1 MNLEQLR
8 ARLAE
13 LAARIE
19 VANTRR
25 SELAATMQPLLER
38 SELTEDDTTS
48 LDVARS
54 EFEAIEAELGS
65 IETRDGLLFERSETE
80 RLIGVYERALGSI
93 AAGNVTPGAP
103 AVHTNPDPY
112 ERSLAEVPRSEVRD
126 LAMRAIE
133 RDDVMGDAQ
142 RGDAERMVRAHGER
156 MAQHMLATNRP
167 EYRSAWLAAMAGQ
180 EHLLTDAERSAV
192 LEMRAMS
199 LTDAAGGYAVPF
211 TLDPTVIDTSDGTV
225 NPFRSLA
232 RIERITTD
240 SWNGVSSAGVTARWA
255 AEASEAADNSP
266 TFAQPSIPVHK
277 ADSFVPFSFEIGM
290 DFANLAGEVQ
300 RMIMVAKDDLE
311 AAAHANGTGS
321 GQPTGVVYALNATDG
336 TGSDYTVD
344 SDANDTF
351 ASVDL
356 RGLWTALPAK
366 YRQRATYAMNAV
378 NLDAAQAFG
387 NSGDADFSVYL
398 TAEGARMLKGRPT
411 AEASEMAD
419 DRVLFGDFS
428 NYVIVDR
435 IGMVTSLVPHLFGS
449 NNRPTGQSGFYAY
462 WRTGAN
468 TVNNAAFRLLKVTA
482 A

>member
-38 SELTEDDTTS
+38 SELGEDDTTS

-103 AVHTNPDPY
+103 AVHANPDPY
-112 ERSLAEVPRSEVRD
+112 ERSVREMGMGEVRD
-126 LAMRAIE
+126 FAFRAIE
-133 RDDVMGDAQ
+133 RDEVLTDDQ
-142 RGDAERMVRAHGER
+142 RGQAEQLVRTMDPSVAARMII
-156 MAQHMLATNRP
+156 TNRP
-167 EYRSAWLAAMAGQ
+167 AYRDAWVKAMGNAASLWT
-180 EHLLTDAERSAV
+180 EAERNAAA
-192 LEMRAMS
+192 EARAMS

-225 NPFRSLA
+225 NPFRAIS

-255 AEASEAADNSP
+255 GEATQANDDSP

-277 ADSFVPFSFEIGM
+277 ADSWVQWSYEIGM
-290 DFANLAGEVQ
+290 DFANIAGETQ
-300 RMIMVAKDDLE
+300 RMVGVAKDDLE

-321 GQPTGVVYALNATDG
+321 GQPTGIITALTGGGSVVSAAASG
-336 TGSDYTVD
+336 
-344 SDANDTF
+344 TF
-351 ASVDL
+351 ASADL

-366 YRQRATYAMNAV
+366 YRNRATYAMNAV
-378 NLDAAQAFG
+378 NLDTAQAFG

-419 DRVLFGDFS
+419 THVLFGDFS

-435 IGMVTSLVPHLFGS
+435 IGLMTMYENNVPGPDG
-449 NNRPTGQSGFYAY
+449 RPTGQAGMYFY
-462 WRTGAN
+462 WRTGADS
-468 TVNNAAFRLLKVTA
+468 VNDGAFRMLADV
-482 A
+482 